1 MKCSKCGNEFE
12 GNFCDKCGTTAQEKE
27 SRFEQKIKGSFIE
40 PEENLVSILGTNTAK
55 TFFSTGVLGNGFAIL
70 SDKRMYFK
78 GRCYIRAGKGFYKKM
93 EERVV
98 DLNDITGTGFQHNKN
113 VLFSVLFKVFAV
125 LAGGCLY
132 PLIFWF
138 IYMQYHKKWAFTT
151 ALILSGP
158 LCWIFYFLDK
168 MYNYSLFEVSYA
180 GGGIAF
186 DLSWI
191 TKADSDAFQKALQKA
206 KSEYKKK
213 SQHNPFSDYIPPAP
227 NPGREC
233 VQQLSIPQ
241 QLKEYKELLDSGVI
255 TQEEFEIKKKQLL
268 EL

>member
-1 MKCSKCGNEFE
+1 MKCNNCGNEFE
-12 GNFCDKCGTTAQEKE
+12 GNFCDKCGTASQEKE
-27 SRFEQKIKGSFIE
+27 SRFEQKVKESFIE
-40 PEENLVSILGTNTAK
+40 PEENLVGVLGTNTAK
-55 TFFSTGVLGNGFAIL
+55 TFFSTGVLGNGFAVL

-113 VLFSVLFKVFAV
+113 VVFSLLFKVFTA
-125 LAGGCLY
+125 LFSISCII
-132 PLIFWF
+132 PLIFWVV
-138 IYMQYHKKWAFTT
+138 YLQNNKKWAFTT

-158 LCWIFYFLDK
+158 FSWLFYFLDK

-191 TKADSDAFQKALQKA
+191 TKADSDNFQKSLQKA
-206 KSEYKKK
+206 KSDYKKK
-213 SQHNPFSDYIPPAP
+213 MQEEQKYQYVPPVDNMKQEKSVP
-227 NPGREC
+227 E
-233 VQQLSIPQ
+233 
-241 QLKEYKELLDSGVI
+241 QLKEYKELLDSGII
-255 TQEEFEIKKKQLL
+255 TQEEFDTKKKELL
-268 EL
+268 TK